1 MDAKRLRAILRNY
14 SHVRGAVRG
23 RRNYQ
28 NAHTFTRN
36 RNAKWTWATTAK
48 HESARSLAKACQL
61 ASLLRRDNLR
71 PNPLHLGCD
80 GPSAILREVDGGL
93 PFVFQAGPALLCGE
107 QLVGARVYLEH
118 VGADEAGQ
126 AAELLSRRP
135 AIAGADERDPPDLH
149 VDPRRQ
155 HEASC
160 AELPWHNGVAA
171 VQGALGEPSSDA
183 AGQHVL
189 LQALLLLSHL
199 LLVHLHAL

>member
-80 GPSAILREVDGGL
+80 GPV
-93 PFVFQAGPALLCGE
+93 LCGCVSPKGAE
-107 QLVGARVYLEH
+107 HGDCVGK
-118 VGADEAGQ
+118 GAGQ
-126 AAELLSRRP
+126 SAPGCPGHGGPLSNARAAHELMPSRNPGPLQQRYEVSRGKVSTFSE
-135 AIAGADERDPPDLH
+135 I
-149 VDPRRQ
+149 
-155 HEASC
+155 
-160 AELPWHNGVAA
+160 
-171 VQGALGEPSSDA
+171 
-183 AGQHVL
+183 L
-189 LQALLLLSHL
+189 LQHF
-199 LLVHLHAL
+199 